1 MIRAAVAA
9 AFVLASP
16 HAIAGQ
22 VRERAPAQT
31 GTASIT
37 GRVMS
42 DTQPARPLRRAI
54 VTLNTAERTIGR
66 TAVADDQGRF
76 TIANLPAGRYLLT
89 ASKRGWVTMAYGARA
104 SGRPGRSVA
113 LADGE
118 RVTANMQL
126 PRGAVITG
134 VVLDQSGQ
142 PLQGAI
148 LRVLRYAY
156 AFNTGER
163 RLVSAAATSWGP
175 DDRGAYRI
183 YGLAPGEYYI
193 AVSSPLMPFVTQR
206 SELHLTSDVDVQEAQ
221 RAVQSGPGTPIADV
235 PQRAVSV
242 APVFYPGTGVMA
254 QATPVTLRAGEERGG
269 VDFTVQYIGS
279 GRVSGTIQ
287 GPDGPAS
294 TSARVFLIT
303 NNPSMPDLGF
313 GGTRSASVD
322 SQGKFDFADVTPGP
336 YILAAH
342 VATPSEAPGAG
353 PSRIMH
359 ALAEIDAQGT
369 DIPGLT
375 LLLEDGFAVSGMV
388 RFDGSA
394 TPPPFS
400 ALRVTLSAVQAA
412 NPVTISSG
420 NMNNVGADG
429 RFTLTGVTAGRYRLT
444 IIPPAPWLVRSAMIG
459 DQDSLDLPVDIRQ
472 SIADAVITLTDRPSE
487 LSGRIETVT
496 GAAADYSIVL
506 FPENR
511 AMWVAPARR
520 IQTVKTAVDGTFSFR
535 NVPPGDYRIGAVDDV
550 EQGEWYDP
558 AFLQRLLPASMK
570 VSIVEG
576 EKKVQDIRVGGG

>member
-1 MIRAAVAA
+1 MTRAALAA
-9 AFVLASP
+9 ALVLTLP
-16 HAIAGQ
+16 HTTAGQ
-22 VRERAPAQT
+22 VRDGAAAPT
-31 GTASIT
+31 GTASVT

-54 VTLNTAERTIGR
+54 VTLNSADRTVGR

-76 TIANLPAGRYLLT
+76 TIASLPAGRYLLA
-89 ASKRGWVTMAYGARA
+89 ASKRGWVTMSYGARA
-104 SGRPGRSVA
+104 SGRPGRAVA

-118 RVTANMQL
+118 RVTANLQL

-142 PLQGAI
+142 PLQGAT

-163 RLVSAAATSWGP
+163 RLVFAGGTGWGP

-193 AVSSPLMPFVTQR
+193 AVTGSPMSFVSQR

-221 RAVQSGPGTPIADV
+221 RAVQGGPGTSIADV

-242 APVFYPGTGVMA
+242 APVFYPGTGVVA

-269 VDFTVQYIGS
+269 IDFTVQYVGS

-294 TSARVFLIT
+294 TGARVFLIT

-313 GGTRSASVD
+313 GSTRSANAD
-322 SQGKFDFADVTPGP
+322 SQGTFDFADVTPGQ

-342 VATPSEAPGAG
+342 VATPSGAPGAG
-353 PSRIMH
+353 PSRVMH
-359 ALAEIDAQGT
+359 ALAEIDAHGS
-369 DIPGLT
+369 DIRGLT
-375 LLLEDGFAVSGMV
+375 LQLEDGFTVSGTV
-388 RFDGSA
+388 RFDGTA

-400 ALRVTLSAVQAA
+400 SLRVSLSPVQAA
-412 NPVTISSG
+412 NPVSISSG
-420 NMNNVGADG
+420 SMNVGADG
-429 RFTLTGVTAGRYRLT
+429 RFTLIGVTAGRYRLT
-444 IIPPAPWLVRSAMIG
+444 VTPPAPWQLRSSLVG
-459 DQDSLDLPVDIRQ
+459 GQDSLDLPVDIRQ
-472 SIADAVITLTDRPSE
+472 SVTDAVITLSDRPSE
-487 LSGRIETVT
+487 LSGRIENVA
-496 GAAADYSIVL
+496 GAAADYSIIL

-520 IQTVKTAVDGTFSFR
+520 ILTTKTAVDGTFSFR
-535 NVPPGDYRIGAVDDV
+535 NVPPGDYLIGAVDDV

-558 AFLQRLLPASMK
+558 TFLQRLLPASMK
-570 VSIVEG
+570 VSIAEG